1 MNRKRGY
8 LYILLAAMIYSTT
21 EVALKGLGG
30 VFAPMQITVERV
42 LIGALFLLPFALCSL
57 RQNAFA
63 SPAPTGATL
72 PCSAF

>member
-8 LYILLAAMIYSTT
+8 LYILLAAMIFSTT

-42 LIGALFLLPFALCSL
+42 LIGALFLPPCAACGGTP
-57 RQNAFA
+57 FA

-72 PCSAF
+72 PYSAF

>member
-8 LYILLAAMIYSTT
+8 LYILLAAMIFSTT

-42 LIGALFLLPFALCSL
+42 LIGALFLLPFALRS
-57 RQNAFA
+57 A

>member
-21 EVALKGLGG
+21 EVALNGLGG
-30 VFAPMQITVERV
+30 VFAPICCPSPCAACGGT
-42 LIGALFLLPFALCSL
+42 P
-57 RQNAFA
+57 FA

-72 PCSAF
+72 PCLAF

>member
-42 LIGALFLLPFALCSL
+42 LIGALFCCPLPCAACGGTP
-57 RQNAFA
+57 FA